1 MTEGGSE
8 EGSGKTDR
16 RRKKIIIRR
25 KAEQAGLPPASPS
38 PVGCVGEWAVKEGV
52 Q

>member
-1 MTEGGSE
+1 M
-8 EGSGKTDR
+8 R
-16 RRKKIIIRR
+16 REAERQKKKIIKRR
-25 KAEQAGLPPASPS
+25 KAEQAEAGLPPASPS